1 MKADTRS
8 SVLSGQ
14 IGVLMM
20 VSVLVAACG
29 KSINP
34 PRIVGGT
41 ISTDQTGS
49 TRPLTFSEVA
59 AVSDWLAQHYS
70 GWRANVATS
79 PPGTVYISLDAPSQP
94 AAVRLTLWLG
104 PKYPGWNRA
113 VLVEMSA
120 QKTILIQSFS
130 DADLSSVVRLI
141 AD

>member
-1 MKADTRS
+1 MKADIRG

-14 IGVLMM
+14 MGVLMM

-29 KSINP
+29 KSISP
-34 PRIVGGT
+34 
-41 ISTDQTGS
+41 
-49 TRPLTFSEVA
+49 
-59 AVSDWLAQHYS
+59 

-94 AAVRLTLWLG
+94 AAVRLTLWPG

-130 DADLSSVVRLI
+130 DADLSSVMRLV